1 MSKKKSYMNKSNLIN
16 EGFFD
21 NLLKIFKI
29 FPNLNKSNKVKK
41 KIKKD
46 IKDLNYDISNL
57 EKMMNDEM
65 KQYGSNKK
73 IKLTNL
79 KLKDFIKGV

>member
-1 MSKKKSYMNKSNLIN
+1 MSKKKSYMKNNTIIK

-21 NLLKIFKI
+21 NLLQIFKVL
-29 FPNLNKSNKVKK
+29 PQLRKNS

-46 IKDLNYDISNL
+46 IQSLNKKVETL

-65 KQYGSNKK
+65 KDYGSKKK
-73 IKLTNL
+73 IKLTKF
-79 KLKDFIKGV
+79 KLKDFIKGI

>member
-65 KQYGSNKK
+65 KRLGSDKK
-73 IKLTNL
+73 LKLTKF
-79 KLKDFIKGV
+79 KLKDFIKGI